1 MNDMK
6 FEEWWEQYSRNDFR
20 RSDEIARD
28 AWAEAVRNHQLLI
41 DAARKAVRCRR
52 NGQWKNLEDAVLLME
67 VALNECDEAKASNAE
82 FSGAT
87 RLHRGASAGTPG
99 YTAGEKDATP

>member
-6 FEEWWEQYSRNDFR
+6 FEEWWEHYSRNDFR

-67 VALNECDEAKASNAE
+67 VALNECDKAKASNAE
-82 FSGAT
+82 
-87 RLHRGASAGTPG
+87 LRG
-99 YTAGEKDATP
+99 DAPQAQRPA

>member
-6 FEEWWEQYSRNDFR
+6 FEEWWERYSRNDFR

-28 AWAEAVRNHQLLI
+28 AWAEAVKTHQLLI

-52 NGQWKNLEDAVLLME
+52 NGQWRNLEDAVLLME
-67 VALNECDEAKASNAE
+67 VALKECRRLMRSNAPDQRTGAE
-82 FSGAT
+82 GDRSGA
-87 RLHRGASAGTPG
+87 
-99 YTAGEKDATP
+99 ATGSTSNGNYGDQ

>member
-1 MNDMK
+1 MNDTK
-6 FEEWWEQYSRNDFR
+6 FKEWWEQYSRNDFR

-28 AWAEAVRNHQLLI
+28 AWVEAARTHQLLI

-67 VALNECDEAKASNAE
+67 VALNECYEAKASNALAQGRE
-82 FSGAT
+82 PTGEASPEAT
-87 RLHRGASAGTPG
+87 GSAAPDK
-99 YTAGEKDATP
+99 GERP

>member
-6 FEEWWEQYSRNDFR
+6 FKEWWEQYSRNDFR

-28 AWAEAVRNHQLLI
+28 AWAEAVRTHQLLI

-67 VALNECDEAKASNAE
+67 VALNECDEAKASNVQADRRE
-82 FSGAT
+82 PIGE
-87 RLHRGASAGTPG
+87 ASNERSECGRAAG
-99 YTAGEKDATP
+99 

>member
-1 MNDMK
+1 MSDIK
-6 FEEWWEQYSRNDFR
+6 FNGWWEQYSRNDFR

-28 AWAEAVRNHQLLI
+28 AWAEAVRTHQLLI

-67 VALNECDEAKASNAE
+67 VALNECDEAKAPNASL
-82 FSGAT
+82 SGAAPLLAQV
-87 RLHRGASAGTPG
+87 RSKR
-99 YTAGEKDATP
+99 

>member
-28 AWAEAVRNHQLLI
+28 AWAEAVKNHQLLI

-67 VALNECDEAKASNAE
+67 VALNECDKAKASVT
-82 FSGAT
+82 G
-87 RLHRGASAGTPG
+87 RGKRSLPKVRVDRRVSRQKG
-99 YTAGEKDATP
+99 KR